1 MYLSDKPNREICVDL
16 SDYQIMNVIRTYVK
30 SLRGKVSYIGSTSDD
45 QAINGEPS
53 LQDEG
58 MRKMVFGRIEE
69 IVSEKAKRRET

>member
-1 MYLSDKPNREICVDL
+1 LYPSDKPNREICVDL

-30 SLRGKVSYIGSTSDD
+30 SLRGKVNYIGSTSDD